1 MLFVSEK
8 FSNFVMLFLGIADI
22 SKVFFAVLN
31 RKSDSFHK
39 AKGLTNSTHF
49 LYSYVAMHFLC
60 IYSILSKCGALYRL
74 FLLGFCQSLRLNKRK
89 INSTLSFLYKPAAPE
104 LLRQNKLFMKKIL
117 MCVAMV
123 AMLAACSKG
132 EGEDGFIMSPMSDPD
147 DVFSA
152 MDDAYFV
159 QYCYANFDINGDAKV
174 SKAEAAAVTSIN
186 FRYGNYSIN
195 K

>member
-1 MLFVSEK
+1 MLKDTLSSRARAKPDEGSSDVTKNGNREDSSAKAFGMTARGRCYFSMQCPQRVLFVSEK

-60 IYSILSKCGALYRL
+60 IYSILSKCGAVYRL

-89 INSTLSFLYKPAAPE
+89 STPHFLFYTNPPH
-104 LLRQNKLFMKKIL
+104 R
-117 MCVAMV
+117 
-123 AMLAACSKG
+123 S
-132 EGEDGFIMSPMSDPD
+132 
-147 DVFSA
+147 
-152 MDDAYFV
+152 
-159 QYCYANFDINGDAKV
+159 CYGKTNCL
-174 SKAEAAAVTSIN
+174 
-186 FRYGNYSIN
+186 
-195 K
+195 